1 MSWDWRSS
9 HRMEP
14 ALQGVDEGRGGA
26 PWAVDGREANAVDEA
41 VQLLEDDAE

>member
-1 MSWDWRSS
+1 MGREEQP
-9 HRMEP
+9 REP
-14 ALQGVDEGRGGA
+14 AVQGVDEGRGSA